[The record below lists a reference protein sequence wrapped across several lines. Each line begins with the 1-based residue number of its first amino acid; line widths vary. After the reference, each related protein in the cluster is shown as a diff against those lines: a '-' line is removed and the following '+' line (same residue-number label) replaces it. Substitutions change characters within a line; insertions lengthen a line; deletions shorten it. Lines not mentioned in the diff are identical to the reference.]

1 MVKVCPVLF
10 WVCSIFSFF
19 LNRSILW
26 GLFIARYNPSSL
38 ELLFGTG
45 PLSFGKYFG
54 ENKVDEINSLLLP
67 HSSVLSYLIFIGVF
81 GIVSFFAFFVY
92 VIYKNK
98 TNLSIYSYL
107 LFIFIALNIVKSDS
121 LLYLQAIIFYSL
133 LVFIFIKKDN
143 LELLKI
149 KEHLKK

>member
-1 MVKVCPVLF
+1 ME
-10 WVCSIFSFF
+10 
-19 LNRSILW
+19 NIL
-26 GLFIARYNPSSL
+26 
-38 ELLFGTG
+38 
-45 PLSFGKYFG
+45 GKL
-54 ENKVDEINSLLLP
+54 KLMKLILTLP